1 MSPGKDDIEV
11 KEYYNIG
18 EAAKMFKVATSLI
31 RYWESEFD
39 ILNPGKDEKGN
50 RRYTQDD
57 IENLRLVN
65 HLVKEKGFTLQ
76 GAKNVLKEDH
86 IDINTEIHTLKSL
99 KKIRSLLVELREQI

>member
-18 EAAKMFKVATSLI
+18 ETAKMFKVATSLI

-50 RRYTQDD
+50 RRYTKDD

-76 GAKNVLKEDH
+76 GAKNVLKDDQNEV
-86 IDINTEIHTLKSL
+86 NKEIHTLESL
-99 KKIRSLLVELREQI
+99 KKIRSL